1 MESHGG
7 AVTFQNSLKPSGWES
22 CQASQRA
29 SCAPNA
35 SFSFGGGSWYGA
47 VIGQTLTDMGGAAIH
62 YDRELQK
69 TAYTVGNFMLSSFT
83 WKKY

>member
-1 MESHGG
+1 
-7 AVTFQNSLKPSGWES
+7 
-22 CQASQRA
+22 
-29 SCAPNA
+29 
-35 SFSFGGGSWYGA
+35 
-47 VIGQTLTDMGGAAIH
+47 MGGAAIH